1 MMSAKYKSR
10 FSPFA
15 EDCDYDDYDPY
26 NDNTYIT
33 CYPGAENT
41 YREPWV
47 DPELFSAAESYEL
60 SSSAGEAD
68 MEPIYYAGEK
78 PVYRFCDMR
87 VVADG
92 EGESDSDRVL
102 VYQRE
107 HLIAEFPTQSIVVLS
122 HYSGGY
128 FLYADSNR
136 CQFEFVFED
145 SAKALEACNTFCRL
159 GII

>member
-1 MMSAKYKSR
+1 MSETPCAMTTAHKTR
-10 FSPFA
+10 FSPFPA
-15 EDCDYDDYDPY
+15 DYDDSDEYDPFE
-26 NDNTYIT
+26 DNSYIT

-41 YREPWV
+41 YREPWF
-47 DPELFSAAESYEL
+47 DP
-60 SSSAGEAD
+60 D
-68 MEPIYYAGEK
+68 MEPIHYAGEK

-87 VVADG
+87 VIADG
-92 EGESDSDRVL
+92 EGESDRARVL
-102 VYQRE
+102 VYQGER
-107 HLIAEFPTQSIVVLS
+107 LVAEFPTRSVVVLS

>member
-1 MMSAKYKSR
+1 MTPTMKAVKSR

-15 EDCDYDDYDPY
+15 EDCDYDEYDPH

-41 YREPWV
+41 YREPWF
-47 DPELFSAAESYEL
+47 DP
-60 SSSAGEAD
+60 D
-68 MEPIYYAGEK
+68 MEPIHYAGEK

-87 VVADG
+87 VIADG
-92 EGESDSDRVL
+92 EGESDRDRVL
-102 VYQRE
+102 VYQGER
-107 HLIAEFPTQSIVVLS
+107 LVAEFPTQSIVVLS

-145 SAKALEACNTFCRL
+145 SAKALEACNIFCRL